1 MKEFLIKDDAAFKLR
16 VQVKPCVVPKDLN
29 AVYFVQ
35 EVLGE
40 DEEIVHSSTY
50 EFFLTNEEIAKL
62 CEGLKNE

>member
-29 AVYFVQ
+29 ALYFVQ
-35 EVLGE
+35 EVLG
-40 DEEIVHSSTY
+40 DDDEIVHSSTY

>member
-40 DEEIVHSSTY
+40 DDEIVHSSTY

-62 CEGLKNE
+62 CKGLTNE

>member
-1 MKEFLIKDDAAFKLR
+1 MKEFLIKDEEAFKLR
-16 VQVKPCVVPKDLN
+16 VQVKPCVVPKNLN

-62 CEGLKNE
+62 CEGLRNE

>member
-1 MKEFLIKDDAAFKLR
+1 LR

>member
-1 MKEFLIKDDAAFKLR
+1 MKEFLIKDDDAFKLR
-16 VQVKPCVVPKDLN
+16 VQVKRCVLPKDLN

-40 DEEIVHSSTY
+40 DAEIVHSSTY
-50 EFFLTNEEIAKL
+50 EFFLTDEEITKL

>member
-1 MKEFLIKDDAAFKLR
+1 LR

-50 EFFLTNEEIAKL
+50 EFFLTNEEITKL

>member
-16 VQVKPCVVPKDLN
+16 VQVKPCVVPI
-29 AVYFVQ
+29 YFVQ

-50 EFFLTNEEIAKL
+50 EFFLTNEEITKL
-62 CEGLKNE
+62 CEGLTNE